1 METELLGVIIL
12 VGSIVLAVVV
22 LGVGVLSSR
31 RQQQALVDARLGTL
45 NERQL
50 EPIAQQEDE
59 RETRKKKREQNEMI
73 RRLDKRLESGGFGK
87 KWRVQLARADLKLT
101 VGEFL
106 AIHFAAAAAV
116 FVVSFLVLF
125 KGDIIMSA
133 VAGFVGFFVPRMI
146 VSNRIASRL
155 KKFEQQLPDILGLW
169 VNAMRSGY
177 SVAQAMEAIS
187 RDAAEPSKT
196 EFKRVVQELQLG
208 IAMPEALAHM
218 LERVESKDFD
228 LVVTAVNIQREVG
241 GGLAEILEILA
252 TTIRERI
259 KLKGEIMVLTAQGR
273 MTGQLISALP
283 ILLGLY
289 LRGANPAYINTMLE
303 DRSCGWPMVGTGL
316 AMIGSGYAL
325 IQKIVDID
333 I

>member
-1 METELLGVIIL
+1 MDIGLIIL
-12 VGSIVLAVVV
+12 IGSIVLAVVV
-22 LGVGVLSSR
+22 LGVGVAASR
-31 RQQQALVDARLGTL
+31 REQALVDARLGTL

-50 EPIAQQEDE
+50 EPIAVPEDD
-59 RETRKKKREQNEMI
+59 RDTRKKKREQNEMI
-73 RRLDKRLESGGFGK
+73 RRLDKRLEAGGFGK
-87 KWRVQLARADLKLT
+87 KWRIQLARADLKLT

-106 AIHFAAAAAV
+106 ATHFAAAAAT
-116 FVVSFLVLF
+116 FVIGFLVIF
-125 KGDIIMSA
+125 KGDIIMSSIA
-133 VAGFVGFFVPRMI
+133 AFVGFFVPRII

-155 KKFEQQLPDILGLW
+155 KRFEQQLPDILGLW

-177 SVAQAMEAIS
+177 SVAQAMEAIG
-187 RDAAEPSKT
+187 RDAPEPSKT

-208 IAMPEALAHM
+208 IAMPEALGHM

-259 KLKGEIMVLTAQGR
+259 KLKGEIQVLTSQGR
-273 MTGQLISALP
+273 LTGRLISILP
-283 ILLGLY
+283 IILAVY
-289 LRGANPAYINTMLE
+289 LRAANPGYINAMFD
-303 DRSCGWPMVGTGL
+303 DRNCGWPMVGVGL
-316 AMIGSGYAL
+316 ALIGSGYAV

>member
-1 METELLGVIIL
+1 MGEELGLIIL
-12 VGSIVLAVVV
+12 IGSIVLAVVV
-22 LGVGVLSSR
+22 LGIGIASSR
-31 RQQQALVDARLGTL
+31 RQQALVDTRLGSL

-50 EPIAQQEDE
+50 EPIAVPEDE
-59 RETRKKKREQNEMI
+59 RDSRKKRREQNEMI

-106 AIHFAAAAAV
+106 ALHFASMAAV
-116 FVVSFLVLF
+116 FVVGFLLIF
-125 KGDIIMSA
+125 KGDIIMSSIA
-133 VAGFVGFFVPRMI
+133 AFIGFFVPRIM
-146 VSNRIASRL
+146 VSSRIATRL

-208 IAMPEALAHM
+208 IAMPEALGHM

-259 KLKGEIMVLTAQGR
+259 KLKGEIMVLTSQGR
-273 MTGQLISALP
+273 LTGRLISVLP
-283 ILLGLY
+283 IGLALY
-289 LRGANPAYINTMLE
+289 LRAANPSYINTMFE
-303 DRSCGWPMVGTGL
+303 DRNCGWPMVGVGL
-316 AMIGSGYAL
+316 ALIGSGYAV

>member
-1 METELLGVIIL
+1 MDIGVLIL
-12 VGSIVLAVVV
+12 IGSIVLAVGVLVV
-22 LGVGVLSSR
+22 GLLSSR
-31 RQQQALVDARLGTL
+31 RQQALVDARLGTL

-50 EPIAQQEDE
+50 DPISVPEDE
-59 RETRKKKREQNEMI
+59 GTGRKKRREQNEMI
-73 RRLDKRLESGGFGK
+73 RRLDKRLEGGGFGK
-87 KWRVQLARADLKLT
+87 KWRTQLARADLKLT

-106 AIHFAAAAAV
+106 GLHFVSMAGA
-116 FVVSFLVLF
+116 FVAGFLIIF
-125 KGDIIMSA
+125 KGDIIMSTLA
-133 VAGFVGFFVPRMI
+133 AFIGFFIPRI
-146 VSNRIASRL
+146 VVSSRISSRL
-155 KKFEQQLPDILGLW
+155 KKFEAQLPDILGLW

-218 LERVESKDFD
+218 LERVESQDFD

-252 TTIRERI
+252 TTVRERI
-259 KLKGEIMVLTAQGR
+259 KLKGEIGVLTSQGR
-273 MTGQLISALP
+273 LTGQIISILP
-283 ILLGLY
+283 IGLALY
-289 LRGANPAYINTMLE
+289 LRVANPTYINVMFD
-303 DRSCGWPMVGTGL
+303 DRNCGWPMVGIGL
-316 AMIGSGYAL
+316 TLIGSGYAV